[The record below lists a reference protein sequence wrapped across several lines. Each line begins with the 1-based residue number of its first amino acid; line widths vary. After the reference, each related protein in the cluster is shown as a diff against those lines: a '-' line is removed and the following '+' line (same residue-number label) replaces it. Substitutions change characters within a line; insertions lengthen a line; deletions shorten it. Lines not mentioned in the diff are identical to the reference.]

1 MYQFDALTL
10 LCGYFADAGSLSK
23 LLFAHCSVSA
33 PDLTSMLLPLLV
45 PIPFLSLLQLLLL
58 LPPCFLLPSFPLSSS
73 AVSPLLLLG
82 FPVVSLL
89 FRSFFFFFF
98 Y

>member
-33 PDLTSMLLPLLV
+33 PDLTSMLLLFIARSLMPLHNELIITIAHHSDCTV
-45 PIPFLSLLQLLLL
+45 PSEYVRVLQAWKQ
-58 LPPCFLLPSFPLSSS
+58 S
-73 AVSPLLLLG
+73 A
-82 FPVVSLL
+82 
-89 FRSFFFFFF
+89 
-98 Y
+98 